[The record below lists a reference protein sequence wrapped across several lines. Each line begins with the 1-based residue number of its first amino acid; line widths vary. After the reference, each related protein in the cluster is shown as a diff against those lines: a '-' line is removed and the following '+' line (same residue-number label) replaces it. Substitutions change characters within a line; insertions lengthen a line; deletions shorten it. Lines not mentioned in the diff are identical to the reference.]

1 MLLTGDAGQRLEPVG
16 VVGGTQLH
24 GPALHHAGH
33 NVGHLDVQRS
43 TLVQGV
49 LQALVSSA
57 GQALLHN
64 VLIKDLAAV
73 DLHNICCHKSYS
85 LLDLTFFALGL
96 PQCRNPKL
104 DYILT
109 KTALRVRR

>member
-1 MLLTGDAGQRLEPVG
+1 MFLAGDAGQGLEPVG
-16 VVGGTQLH
+16 VMGSTQFH
-24 GPALHHAGH
+24 GPALHHAGNH
-33 NVGHLDVQRS
+33 VCHLNVQRRA
-43 TLVQGV
+43 LVQGV
-49 LQALVSSA
+49 LQALIGSA

-104 DYILT
+104 AYILGCI
-109 KTALRVRR
+109 